1 MAFLFIVHERWDTH
15 DAQLA
20 ETRIGADD
28 NGQDVI
34 LPMYDY
40 ALTYSSV
47 GDLADQLEAIADA
60 EERLAPPVMMFSF
73 IEERLPMPL
82 ENRPGSVMC
91 DLTEALVLLLPTSLL
106 LLSSTRLRAELS
118 GFFSFSGSPL

>member
-1 MAFLFIVHERWDTH
+1 MNQTQPLVVRVQQHERWDTH

-34 LPMYDY
+34 LPLYDY
-40 ALTYSSV
+40 ALTYTGV

-60 EERLAPPVMMFSF
+60 EELLAPPLMR
-73 IEERLPMPL
+73 EGWREPR
-82 ENRPGSVMC
+82 
-91 DLTEALVLLLPTSLL
+91 DLNI
-106 LLSSTRLRAELS
+106 
-118 GFFSFSGSPL
+118 